1 MEKARK
7 NACSAADRCASGL
20 LGMGQAECPIWVFCA
35 FMGMAFYGGRYVIH
49 AALTE
54 PAARPGLPD
63 DWHTVTARDQF
74 SDHWRSW
81 QLSCH
86 EQSA

>member
-1 MEKARK
+1 
-7 NACSAADRCASGL
+7 
-20 LGMGQAECPIWVFCA
+20 
-35 FMGMAFYGGRYVIH
+35 MGMAFYGGRYVIH